1 MSPDA
6 VCATDARVQRALD
19 AIARGEFVVVA
30 DDEDRE
36 NEGDLIMA
44 ADAVDAAAIAFLVQ
58 HTSGLICVGITP
70 ERADELQLPPMV
82 ARNTESM
89 GTAFTVSVDLREGT
103 TTGISAADRAATI
116 RALATPGVAPE
127 DFARPGHVFPLRA
140 RPGGVLRRP
149 GHTEAA
155 VDLAA
160 LAGRF
165 PAGVLCEIVNPDG
178 TMCRGDD
185 LVAFAQRH
193 GLAYCTI
200 ADLIAWR
207 RRREPLVERVSTA
220 QIPAAGARFTAH
232 AYRSVL
238 DDIEHVA
245 FVLGDVRDGEPV
257 LVRVHSECFTG
268 DVLGSERCD
277 CGPQLQAARDLI
289 VAEGRGVLVYL
300 RGQEGRGIGLAH
312 KLRAYELQDRGHDT
326 VDANE
331 LLGFAPDLRDYGVGA
346 HILTDLGVRSLRLMT
361 NNPAKFTGLRSY
373 GLEVVERVPLVVGAT
388 PHNAAYLE
396 AKRRRL
402 GHLLD
407 ETELAAASARTDT
420 TQTEAAQTEA
430 VR

>member
-1 MSPDA
+1 
-6 VCATDARVQRALD
+6 
-19 AIARGEFVVVA
+19 
-30 DDEDRE
+30 
-36 NEGDLIMA
+36 
-44 ADAVDAAAIAFLVQ
+44 
-58 HTSGLICVGITP
+58 
-70 ERADELQLPPMV
+70 
-82 ARNTESM
+82 
-89 GTAFTVSVDLREGT
+89 
-103 TTGISAADRAATI
+103 
-116 RALATPGVAPE
+116 
-127 DFARPGHVFPLRA
+127 
-140 RPGGVLRRP
+140 
-149 GHTEAA
+149 
-155 VDLAA
+155 
-160 LAGRF
+160 
-165 PAGVLCEIVNPDG
+165 
-178 TMCRGDD
+178 
-185 LVAFAQRH
+185 
-193 GLAYCTI
+193 
-200 ADLIAWR
+200 
-207 RRREPLVERVSTA
+207 
-220 QIPAAGARFTAH
+220 
-232 AYRSVL
+232 
-238 DDIEHVA
+238 
-245 FVLGDVRDGEPV
+245 
-257 LVRVHSECFTG
+257 
-268 DVLGSERCD
+268 VLGSERCD

-420 TQTEAAQTEA
+420 TQTEAAQPEAAQTEA